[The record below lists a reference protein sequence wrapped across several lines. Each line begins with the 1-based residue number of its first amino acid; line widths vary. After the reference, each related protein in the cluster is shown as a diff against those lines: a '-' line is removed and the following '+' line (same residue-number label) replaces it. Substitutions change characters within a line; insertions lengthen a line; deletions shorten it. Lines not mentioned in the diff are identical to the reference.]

1 MNHNQC
7 NLLQTRILVGLTK
20 GPWRISTGFS
30 TISVNCRPG
39 LSICLH
45 NTAYATSAG
54 YHALL
59 ACPGGAGFSEW
70 AIMPS
75 MSTFDLLK
83 RPMRDLR
90 ISVTDRCNF
99 RCTYCMPFDEYTW
112 IERLEVLSFE
122 EIERLS
128 RIFLRFGI
136 EKIRLTGGEPLVRK
150 DLHRLVL
157 RLAKLEGLRD
167 LSLTTNGALLSE
179 QAEALHEAGLRRINV
194 SIDSLKGDRFQAL
207 TKRGNLEEVLRG
219 LFAAKKAG
227 LAPIKINAVIIR
239 GTNDDEIL
247 DLVEFARSN
256 GFEMR
261 FIEYMDVGNA
271 NAWSLEKTVT
281 KKEILATVNS
291 RFPVREVGRANGTA
305 PAVDYEFLDG
315 AGEIGIIGSVTEPF
329 CSSCT
334 RVRLTADGKL
344 VTCLFAES
352 GFDLKKLLR
361 MGASDDEIAEH
372 IQTIWGARTDRFS
385 DLRWSQVRSGD
396 YQPQQH
402 KKIEMITLGG

>member
-1 MNHNQC
+1 MSLMRH
-7 NLLQTRILVGLTK
+7 
-20 GPWRISTGFS
+20 
-30 TISVNCRPG
+30 
-39 LSICLH
+39 
-45 NTAYATSAG
+45 YARRAG
-54 YHALL
+54 GCTMDYNA
-59 ACPGGAGFSEW
+59 A
-70 AIMPS
+70 
-75 MSTFDLLK
+75 MSPFDLLR

-112 IERLEVLSFE
+112 IERQEVLSFE
-122 EIERLS
+122 EIERLA
-128 RIFLRFGI
+128 RIFLTFGI
-136 EKIRLTGGEPLVRK
+136 QKIRLTGGEPLVRK
-150 DLHRLVL
+150 GLPGLVS
-157 RLAKLEGLRD
+157 RLAELNGLGD

-179 QAEALHEAGLRRINV
+179 QAEALYSAGLRRINV
-194 SIDSLKGDRFQAL
+194 SIDTLQAERFRAL

-227 LAPIKINAVIIR
+227 MSPIKINAVLIR

-247 DLVEFARSN
+247 DLVEFARAN

-281 KKEILATVNS
+281 KKEILDTVNS
-291 RFPVREVGRANGTA
+291 RFPVREIGRANGSA

-329 CSSCT
+329 CSTCT

-352 GFDLKKLLR
+352 GFDLKTLLR
-361 MGASDDEIAEH
+361 SGASDDDIAGQ
-372 IQTIWGARTDRFS
+372 ISKVWAGRTDRYS
-385 DLRWSQVRSGD
+385 DIRWEQVRGGD
-396 YQPQQH
+396 YEPRVH

>member
-1 MNHNQC
+1 M
-7 NLLQTRILVGLTK
+7 
-20 GPWRISTGFS
+20 
-30 TISVNCRPG
+30 
-39 LSICLH
+39 
-45 NTAYATSAG
+45 SA
-54 YHALL
+54 LDR
-59 ACPGGAGFSEW
+59 FQ
-70 AIMPS
+70 
-75 MSTFDLLK
+75 

-112 IERLEVLSFE
+112 IARQEVLSFE
-122 EIERLS
+122 EIERVA
-128 RIFLRFGI
+128 RVFLQFGI
-136 EKIRLTGGEPLVRK
+136 QKIRLTGGEPLVRK
-150 DLHRLVL
+150 DLHRLIG
-157 RLAKLEGLRD
+157 RLTSIHGLGD

-179 QAEALHEAGLRRINV
+179 QAEALYGAGLRRINV
-194 SIDSLKGDRFQAL
+194 SIDSLKPERFTAL
-207 TKRGNLEEVLRG
+207 TKRGNLDEVLKG
-219 LFAAKKAG
+219 LFAAKKVG
-227 LAPIKINAVIIR
+227 MSPIKINAVIIR
-239 GTNDDEIL
+239 GTNEDEII
-247 DLVEFARSN
+247 DLVEFARTN

-281 KKEILATVNS
+281 KKEILETVHA
-291 RFPVREVGRANGTA
+291 RFPVREIGRANGSA

-352 GFDLKKLLR
+352 GFDLKGLLR
-361 MGASDDEIAEH
+361 SGATDEQLAEH
-372 IQTIWGARTDRFS
+372 ISNLWAARTDRYS
-385 DLRWSQVRSGD
+385 DQRWEQVRSGG
-396 YQPQQH
+396 YQPRDH

>member
-1 MNHNQC
+1 
-7 NLLQTRILVGLTK
+7 
-20 GPWRISTGFS
+20 
-30 TISVNCRPG
+30 
-39 LSICLH
+39 
-45 NTAYATSAG
+45 
-54 YHALL
+54 
-59 ACPGGAGFSEW
+59 
-70 AIMPS
+70 
-75 MSTFDLLK
+75 
-83 RPMRDLR
+83 
-90 ISVTDRCNF
+90 
-99 RCTYCMPFDEYTW
+99 MPFDEYKW

-122 EIERLS
+122 EIERLA
-128 RIFLRFGI
+128 RLFLRFGI

-150 DLHRLVL
+150 DLHRLIL
-157 RLAKLEGLRD
+157 RLANLQGLRD

-194 SIDSLKGDRFQAL
+194 SIDSLKDDRFQAL
-207 TKRGNLEEVLRG
+207 TKRGSLQEVLRG

-372 IQTIWGARTDRFS
+372 IQTIWSARTDRFS
-385 DLRWSQVRSGD
+385 DLRWAQVQSGD
-396 YQPQQH
+396 YQPREH

>member
-1 MNHNQC
+1 
-7 NLLQTRILVGLTK
+7 
-20 GPWRISTGFS
+20 
-30 TISVNCRPG
+30 
-39 LSICLH
+39 
-45 NTAYATSAG
+45 
-54 YHALL
+54 
-59 ACPGGAGFSEW
+59 
-70 AIMPS
+70 
-75 MSTFDLLK
+75 
-83 RPMRDLR
+83 
-90 ISVTDRCNF
+90 
-99 RCTYCMPFDEYTW
+99 MPFDEYTW
-112 IERLEVLSFE
+112 IERKEVLSFE
-122 EIERLS
+122 EIERLAHL
-128 RIFLRFGI
+128 FLKFGI

-150 DLHRLVL
+150 DLDQLIHRLV
-157 RLAKLEGLRD
+157 RLNDLKD
-167 LSLTTNGALLSE
+167 LSLTTNGALLEE
-179 QAEALHEAGLRRINV
+179 QAERLSQAGLRRINV
-194 SIDSLKGDRFQAL
+194 SIDSLRADRFQAL
-207 TKRGNLEEVLRG
+207 TKRGNLDDVIRG
-219 LFAAKKAG
+219 LFAAQKAG
-227 LAPIKINAVIIR
+227 MTPVKINAVIIR

-281 KKEILATVNS
+281 KKEILETVNS
-291 RFPVREVGRANGTA
+291 RFPVREIGRANGSA

-361 MGASDDEIAEH
+361 TGASDEVIAGQ
-372 IQTIWGARTDRFS
+372 IQTVWLARTDRFS
-385 DLRWSQVRSGD
+385 DDRWEQVRNGE
-396 YQPQQH
+396 YQPRQH